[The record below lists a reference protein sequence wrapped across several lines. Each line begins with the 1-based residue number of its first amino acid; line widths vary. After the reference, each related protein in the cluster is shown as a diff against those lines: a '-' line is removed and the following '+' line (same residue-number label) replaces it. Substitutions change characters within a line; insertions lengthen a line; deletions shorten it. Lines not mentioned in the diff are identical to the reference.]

1 MGSKHRAYTDLLA
14 AHNEVTGSNMLLV
27 SKLISGETKK
37 SVVDLGIFQEK
48 ENEKFNN
55 SLIFEPKTID
65 SVFVTHAHADH
76 IGRLPLLAKDGY
88 AGRIFCS
95 EDTKTLLPLA
105 LADSQKVQKTR
116 AKRNNRPVMYDLED
130 VNETLKHVSGK
141 EYNKW
146 YSVDENT
153 RFMLLGNGHLMGAAM
168 IVLQIHDEDGY
179 KLNLLFTGDYAPD
192 NLFYQVPDIPEEI
205 LSLPLTVVTESTYG
219 GTDTTDEAEQVFEYN
234 VSKAAKKKKLILI
247 PAFSLGRVQEVMYVL
262 RCMQEN
268 GLLGKDIPIFL
279 DGHLAIEYTRL
290 FKGGKLHVD
299 EAMLDFYP
307 NNFHF
312 VTTKEMREDLLR
324 SDKQKIIITT
334 SGMGTY
340 GPAQIYIP
348 NYIWNDKALIHFTGY
363 CAEGTYGRKLK
374 DSQSEE
380 MFFSAGSGG
389 LLETKKADVQ
399 FTSEFSK
406 HAKADQL
413 ISLLKKFHVINS
425 IIVNH
430 GSTEAKKAFAER
442 IYKEMKIK
450 KIGVLTRNTGF
461 RVGPYGIIKP
471 LIAATDD

>member
-1 MGSKHRAYTDLLA
+1 MGNKHRAYTDLLA

-27 SKLISGETKK
+27 SKLLYGETKK
-37 SVVDLGIFQEK
+37 SIVDLGIFQER
-48 ENEKFNN
+48 ENEKLNK
-55 SLIFEPKTID
+55 SLIFDPKTID

-76 IGRLPLLAKDGY
+76 IGRLPLLTKGGY
-88 AGRIFCS
+88 TGKIFCS
-95 EDTKTLLPLA
+95 EDTKTLLPMA
-105 LADSQKVQKTR
+105 LWDGQKVQKTR
-116 AKRNNRPVMYDLED
+116 AKRNNRTVLYDPED
-130 VNETLKHVSGK
+130 VGETLKRLSGK

-146 YSVDENT
+146 YTADKNT

-168 IVLQIHDEDGY
+168 IVLQIHDENGY
-179 KLNLLFTGDYAPD
+179 ELNLLFTGDYAPD

-205 LSLPLTVVTESTYG
+205 LSLPLTIVTESTYG
-219 GTDTTDEAEQVFEYN
+219 DTDTTDEADCVFEFN
-234 VSKAAKKKKLILI
+234 VLQAAKKKHIVLI

-262 RCMQEN
+262 KTMQEN
-268 GLLGKDIPIFL
+268 EFLSTEIPIFL
-279 DGHLAIEYTRL
+279 DGLLAIEYTRL
-290 FKGGKLHVD
+290 FKSGRLHVD
-299 EAMLDFYP
+299 KSMLDFYP
-307 NNFHF
+307 ENFHF
-312 VTTKEMREDLLR
+312 VTTKEMRADLIK

-340 GPAQIYIP
+340 GPAQEYIP
-348 NYIWNDKALIHFTGY
+348 NYIWNSRALIHFTGY

-374 DSQSEE
+374 DSLHEE

-389 LLETKKADVQ
+389 LLETRKADVQ

-430 GSTEAKKAFAER
+430 GPTEVKKAFAAR
-442 IYKEMKIK
+442 IYKELKTK

-461 RVGPYGIIKP
+461 RIGPYGIIKP
-471 LIAATDD
+471 IMAATEE